1 MYATQTDLE
10 ERIDPQLLRALSDDD
25 ADGLADPDVVAAAIA
40 DADALIDAHLR
51 ARYAVPLDSVPDLVK
66 SISATVAVY
75 FLLTRRSE
83 IVPDVHLKRYEAAIQ
98 LLDHIARGQLALGAG
113 QPASTPNLPQS
124 NRTADD
130 RTFDDDS
137 LKEF

>member
-1 MYATQTDLE
+1 MYSTQTDLE
-10 ERIDPQLLRALSDDD
+10 ERLDPQLLRALSDDD
-25 ADGLADPDVVAAAIA
+25 ADGLADPGVVAAAIG

-51 ARYAVPLDSVPDLVK
+51 ARYPIPLDPVPDLVK

-83 IVPDVHLKRYEAAIQ
+83 IVPEVHLKRYEAAIQ
-98 LLDHIARGQLALGAG
+98 LLDHIARGQLSLGAG
-113 QPASTPNLPQS
+113 QPAAASHRPQS

-130 RTFDDDS
+130 RTFDVDS
-137 LKEF
+137 LSEF